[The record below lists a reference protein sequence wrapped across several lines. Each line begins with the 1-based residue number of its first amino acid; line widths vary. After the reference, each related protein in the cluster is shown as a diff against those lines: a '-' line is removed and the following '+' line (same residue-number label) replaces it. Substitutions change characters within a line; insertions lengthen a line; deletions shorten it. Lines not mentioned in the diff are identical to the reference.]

1 MPVPRRPVVAGELGS
16 ASPTPHSRQRRS
28 STQVMMDC
36 CQAMPASE
44 EHEQYGGNAMDLSHN
59 AEPHR
64 VRRGKVRDRDKAQE
78 QGRNPGGRGRS
89 REIAEHRG
97 GKQECI
103 EQSMNGACRPLLPR
117 REIGVPR
124 RASSPR
130 SKHEPQQG
138 QREYTDAGTLVQLV
152 QPELQQQSS

>member
-64 VRRGKVRDRDKAQE
+64 VRGGKVRSSIRP
-78 QGRNPGGRGRS
+78 RNKVGTR
-89 REIAEHRG
+89 A
-97 GKQECI
+97 
-103 EQSMNGACRPLLPR
+103 GA
-117 REIGVPR
+117 V
-124 RASSPR
+124 AAA
-130 SKHEPQQG
+130 K
-138 QREYTDAGTLVQLV
+138 
-152 QPELQQQSS
+152 